1 MVTGGKT
8 RNDHMFSELPQ
19 IADIVGA
26 TIASAASG
34 GTELSPAA
42 AKRDL
47 VASDY
52 RLLSPCISYGRASHL
67 PHRAS
72 DAAGKQPFRARLQL
86 LAQLMLNAGKHTY
99 NQPAPLAH
107 LDHGSMSADPAFP
120 RFVRRLRPEI
130 GTFALSQW
138 SLR

>member
-1 MVTGGKT
+1 
-8 RNDHMFSELPQ
+8 MFSELPQ

-86 LAQLMLNAGKHTY
+86 LAQLTLNAGKHTS
-99 NQPAPLAH
+99 NQPARLAH
-107 LDHGSMSADPAFP
+107 LDHGSMSADLGFH
-120 RFVRRLRPEI
+120 RFVRCLRPEI
-130 GTFALSQW
+130 GTSALSQW